1 MKTKNEKRQ
10 DMLLE
15 LIEELREENR
25 ELSRRNGELFRE
37 NNCLRSRIARLER
50 ESIAYTVEPCNTL

>member
-25 ELSRRNGELFRE
+25 ALSRINGELFKE
-37 NNCLRSRIARLER
+37 NNCLRSRIERLER
-50 ESIAYTVEPCNTL
+50 ERITYTVEPYNTL